1 MNKEELIGKKF
12 NLDLGSLAPVSM
24 IVKDVTKD
32 KVIVEYLDSTPGRTE
47 EFTISE
53 FEYFAMIKL
62 ESVFIDNKY
71 IIDGINIV
79 KTKEGYRVFTIPTQH
94 FNIVDLDE
102 LTNDRFDLEI
112 KRQEKY
118 EKDSSELINLYLSEN
133 E

>member
-12 NLDLGSLAPVSM
+12 NLDLGSSAPVSM

-112 KRQEKY
+112 ERQKKY

>member
-1 MNKEELIGKKF
+1 MN
-12 NLDLGSLAPVSM
+12 
-24 IVKDVTKD
+24 
-32 KVIVEYLDSTPGRTE
+32 
-47 EFTISE
+47 
-53 FEYFAMIKL
+53 
-62 ESVFIDNKY
+62 IDNKY

-94 FNIVDLDE
+94 FDIVDLDE